1 MMTIREMLK
10 NDYTVIIESMFGDE
24 ELHKDD
30 LEIIDIESYEED
42 SEMVSI
48 DEVNKVA
55 YFEEI
60 ENGQYDE

>member
-1 MMTIREMLK
+1 MMTIREMLE

-30 LEIIDIESYEED
+30 LAIVDIESYEED

-55 YFEEI
+55 YFEEV
-60 ENGQYDE
+60 NHGQYDE

>member
-1 MMTIREMLK
+1 MMTIREMLE

-42 SEMVSI
+42 SEIVSI
-48 DEVNKVA
+48 DGVNKVA

-60 ENGQYDE
+60 ESGQYDE

>member
-1 MMTIREMLK
+1 MMTIREMLE

-30 LEIIDIESYEED
+30 LKIIDIESYEED

>member
-1 MMTIREMLK
+1 MMTIKEMLE

-30 LEIIDIESYEED
+30 LDIIDVESYEED
-42 SEMVSI
+42 SDMVSI

>member
-1 MMTIREMLK
+1 MMTMREMLE
-10 NDYTVIIESMFGDE
+10 NDYTVIIESIFGDE

-30 LEIIDIESYEED
+30 LEIIDLESYEED
-42 SEMVSI
+42 SEIISI

-60 ENGQYDE
+60 DNGQYDE

>member
-1 MMTIREMLK
+1 MMTIRKMLE

-42 SEMVSI
+42 SEIVSI

-55 YFEEI
+55 YFEEVD
-60 ENGQYDE
+60 NGQYDE